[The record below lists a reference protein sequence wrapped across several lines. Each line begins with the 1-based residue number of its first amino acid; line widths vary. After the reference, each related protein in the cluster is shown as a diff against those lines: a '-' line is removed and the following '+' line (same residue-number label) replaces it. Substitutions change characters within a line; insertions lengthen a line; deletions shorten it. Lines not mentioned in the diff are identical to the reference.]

1 MMSNKMINEP
11 YNVTE
16 QRRAVEIQ
24 EQAAAIRNIERPEGR
39 YSINEAVILL
49 LAETGDYY
57 RLGKAVESGDIPCY
71 KHETGDKKGDPQD
84 MRSYVCWD
92 DLNKWL
98 EEKTHIRKFRFPKPA
113 DAPAGKDGA
122 KPVTNPSGDDI
133 PGKMPKTNIGRL
145 AVKTAW
151 QIECELGRKA
161 TVNEVIKRL
170 QKMVDKEDVL
180 VKTIPHGVEWITT
193 GLHGKPYNIDACS
206 KTLSTWHESRA

>member
-98 EEKTHIRKFRFPKPA
+98 GGKTQKKKIKFPE
-113 DAPAGKDGA
+113 AGDS
-122 KPVTNPSGDDI
+122 P
-133 PGKMPKTNIGRL
+133 
-145 AVKTAW
+145 
-151 QIECELGRKA
+151 
-161 TVNEVIKRL
+161 
-170 QKMVDKEDVL
+170 
-180 VKTIPHGVEWITT
+180 
-193 GLHGKPYNIDACS
+193 
-206 KTLSTWHESRA
+206 